1 MKSQNAEVNKY
12 LKLISRHYH
21 GSCKDKMKLTEE
33 LRNSIYDYLE
43 ENPTAT
49 CKELSEH
56 FGAVEEMAPSI
67 LPEEPQKKKRA
78 KYICISIGL
87 CIIVAAAIFFTVHK
101 VSNNYEYSKGRETNR
116 VYDDKN
122 DWKENKDN
130 IPATKATKPPVT
142 KSYQFK

>member
-21 GSCKDKMKLTEE
+21 GSRKDKMKLTEE

-101 VSNNYEYSKGRETNR
+101 VSENYLYSRNHQTRR
-116 VYDDKN
+116 VYDDKE
-122 DWKENKDN
+122 DWNKDKNN
-130 IPATKATKPPVT
+130 IPTTEATKPPAGKV
-142 KSYQFK
+142 YDFN